1 MINLFVILPLYSNVI
16 MVKNQ
21 LKFSVNKKACVE
33 LVVVLSQV
41 FMSND
46 INRAP
51 THFRNQKLRRFE
63 EAF

>member
-1 MINLFVILPLYSNVI
+1 

-21 LKFSVNKKACVE
+21 LKFSVNKKVCVE

-51 THFRNQKLRRFE
+51 TQFWNQKLRRFE